1 MYIYIYICIYIY
13 VYIFSGEVSKQIFIV
28 PTPRNHSPHI
38 SDILDQ
44 VGSAQLRHLP
54 NSNMSHLHK
63 MGWYNRTIIIQ
74 VHSLSFFKVIHTSK
88 WVMWPCEHI
97 YYLGA
102 YKVIYLLGIHN
113 RLTPKL
119 LVDSYNHVS
128 LYPRL
133 FSHILMYT
141 LNPSKLYTT
150 QQYKCIHNY
159 ISYKSNIIGW
169 PWIHL
174 YQFNSKKIFL
184 LGSCLLDSN

>member
-1 MYIYIYICIYIY
+1 MGR
-13 VYIFSGEVSKQIFIV
+13 FLSSFFIV

-44 VGSAQLRHLP
+44 VGSTQLRHLP

-74 VHSLSFFKVIHTSK
+74 VHSLSFFNVIHIGK

-102 YKVIYLLGIHN
+102 YKVMYLLRIHN
-113 RLTPKL
+113 SLTPKL
-119 LVDSYNHVS
+119 LVDNYNHVS

-133 FSHILMYT
+133 FSHSLMYT
-141 LNPSKLYTT
+141 LNPSKLYIT

-159 ISYKSNIIGW
+159 ITYKSNITSR
-169 PWIHL
+169 PWIHF
-174 YQFNSKKIFL
+174 YQCNFKRIFL